1 MNSSDCGFG
10 FNQERWFTNYSGD
23 ISGRFL
29 EIMSLAG
36 KSDPDYHSALSFM
49 LKKVPENQRDAGHF
63 GIPVDWS
70 QPLIMRNPQ
79 LTEAGLLFPE

>member
-1 MNSSDCGFG
+1 MRFG
-10 FNQERWFTNYSGD
+10 FQSERWFTNYSGD

-36 KSDPDYHSALSFM
+36 KAIGYPRSF
-49 LKKVPENQRDAGHF
+49 LHAEKVPENQRDAGHF
-63 GIPVDWS
+63 SIPVDWS
-70 QPLIMRNPQ
+70 QPIDYRNPQ